1 MTPYPVSISL
11 SSYGAEQVRLRGQAW
26 FIGLLADARVSHIEL
41 REELGLPTDKT
52 ALAAAIRARGLRC
65 VYSSPMELWNE
76 HGRLAAD
83 TLTTALAQAHA
94 CGAQWLKVSLGH
106 YQPGF
111 DLTDLRAL
119 LRSQPVRLLV
129 ENDQTAQ
136 GGRLEPLVQFFNAA
150 RVREVPVGMTFD
162 IGNWQ
167 WQAQSVFGAVAQLGR
182 HVEYVHCKGVQL
194 NGAGKLVATPPNVR
208 DLHLWEQVLQ
218 RVQPGV
224 LRAIEF
230 PLQGDDLA
238 AVTQAHVATLA
249 HLGEPR
255 HAELREVNAHV

>member
-11 SSYGAEQVRLRGQAW
+11 SSYGADLVRQRGQAW
-26 FIGLLADARVSHIEL
+26 FIDLLADARVSHIEL
-41 REELGLPTDKT
+41 REELGLPPDQP
-52 ALAAAIRARGLRC
+52 ALAAAIRARGLHC
-65 VYSSPMELWNE
+65 VYSSPMELWNQ

-83 TLTTALAQAHA
+83 TLATALAHAHA
-94 CGAQWLKVSLGH
+94 CGAPWLKVSLGH

-111 DLTDLRAL
+111 DLLDLRAL
-119 LRSQPVRLLV
+119 LRSQPVRVLV
-129 ENDQTAQ
+129 ENDQTPQ

-194 NGAGKLVATPPNVR
+194 NGAGKLVATPPTVR

-218 RVQPGV
+218 RVTPGV

-230 PLQGDDLA
+230 PLQGEDLA
-238 AVTQAHVATLA
+238 QLTQAHVATLA
-249 HLGEPR
+249 HLGAPR
-255 HAELREVNAHV
+255 EAELREVNAHV